1 MKNERKFGLRSK
13 QKRDRVELKYQV
25 SQQFSKVNFTY
36 LFLLHTKFPLFVKF
50 YIVMANDIHTHTHIF
65 LYRNLVLL
73 PTYNIII
80 IAYMENIIRIN

>member
-1 MKNERKFGLRSK
+1 MKNERNFGLRSK

-50 YIVMANDIHTHTHIF
+50 YIVMANNIHTHTYFSIQELSF
-65 LYRNLVLL
+65 TPNIQ
-73 PTYNIII
+73 YNN
-80 IAYMENIIRIN
+80 YS